1 MIRTKVS
8 RRLGLAGFDP
18 VGKPGYANRQ
28 ERIGS
33 RVRTCKP
40 GLRRKLRKAAEAPK
54 CSGLPLPGGV
64 S

>member
-8 RRLGLAGFDP
+8 RRLALA
-18 VGKPGYANRQ
+18 GKPGYANRQ

-33 RVRTCKP
+33 RVRTCKA
-40 GLRRKLRKAAEAPK
+40 GLRRKLRKAAEVPK

>member
-1 MIRTKVS
+1 MIRMKVS
-8 RRLGLAGFDP
+8 RRLALAG
-18 VGKPGYANRQ
+18 KAGYATRR